1 MTKVF
6 LDYDQKALDDAY
18 DQAVY
23 APNRDQILKRL
34 AYTSELV
41 RKRMIEGGRASEEER
56 KEIDRAVRQTVN
68 DAAEFAQ
75 SDPEPDP
82 AELFTDVYA

>member
-1 MTKVF
+1 VRE
-6 LDYDQKALDDAY
+6 Q
-18 DQAVY
+18 
-23 APNRDQILKRL
+23 RDPI
-34 AYTSELV
+34 ELV
-41 RKRMIEGGRASEEER
+41 RKRMIEGGRASEEEL